1 MHRDAPH
8 GYRVLIVAPWEHDAE
23 SLAKVLAQD
32 GYHTTVYPS
41 LAVLAEHIDEETG
54 VVLLTQ
60 EALREGTEPLKHTL
74 QRQPE
79 WSDVPFVVL
88 HSVRSGDLPWAV
100 PLPREVINRIELER
114 PVGSSSLIS
123 AVATA
128 MRSRQ
133 KQFEIRDRLA
143 EIAASQKALA
153 ANEAELRVIADALPV
168 LIAFVDRDF
177 RYRFVNQAYQSW
189 FGMSPAGMLGKSI
202 EEVFGAQHWRI
213 CKEAVCRAMAGHE
226 ARVELNMPRAD
237 GGRREADIRYIPRF
251 QEDGSVDGI
260 HVFANDVTDRKASL
274 QAAQQFAA
282 TLEQKVA
289 ERTAELEAEIQ
300 ARSESES
307 ALRQSQK
314 MEAVGQLTGGIAHDF
329 NNMLTSIIG
338 ALDVISLRL
347 QDGRVDNLERM
358 IRAAFDSAKRA
369 AALTQRLLAFSRRQS
384 LDPKPVDINALVQS
398 THLLLSQTLGEKIR
412 IEVDLEPS
420 LNKAMVDANQ
430 LESALLNL
438 SINARDA
445 MPDGGRLRIVTRYA
459 PTAPYLPEDATANP
473 LGYVVLE
480 VTDTGVGMA
489 PDVKDRVFEPFF
501 TTKPLGQGT
510 GLGLSMIYG
519 FVQQSKGH
527 IDLQSTLG
535 KGTTVALYLPAVPL
549 EHGAADAR
557 PNERL
562 PKGDGQHILVVEDD
576 DQVRFLVS
584 YLLEELGY
592 TVTTARDATSA
603 VPHFSSLEHIDL
615 LISDVGLPGMN
626 GRQLAELMRV
636 EHPSVPVLFMTG
648 YAESAA
654 VQSEFLGEN
663 MAIITKPFALDDFG
677 RAVREALAHSCTT

>member
-1 MHRDAPH
+1 MHRHAPL
-8 GYRVLIVAPWEHDAE
+8 GYRVLIVAPWKHDAE
-23 SLAKVLAQD
+23 SLAKVLQQD
-32 GYHTTVYPS
+32 GYRTSIHPD
-41 LAVLAEHIDEETG
+41 LPALAEHIDEATG

-60 EALREGTEPLKHTL
+60 EALRRGMDALQAAL
-74 QRQPE
+74 QRQPT

-88 HSVRSGDLPWAV
+88 RSIRSSHMLPPV
-100 PLPREVINRIELER
+100 PLPAEVINCIELER
-114 PVGSSSLIS
+114 PIGTSSLIS

-143 EIAASQKALA
+143 DLAASRKALA
-153 ANEAELRVIADALPV
+153 SSEAELRLIADALPV
-168 LIAFVDRDF
+168 LIAFVDADV
-177 RYRFVNQAYQSW
+177 RYRFVNQAHQAW
-189 FGMSPAGMLGKSI
+189 FGIAPGDMLGRTVQ
-202 EEVFGAQHWRI
+202 EVFGQQHWEL
-213 CKEAVCRAMAGHE
+213 CKEAMQRALAG
-226 ARVELNMPRAD
+226 VETQFELRWLRPD
-237 GGRREADIRYIPRF
+237 GGLRDAEIRYLPRF
-251 QEDGSVDGI
+251 QEEGRVDGI
-260 HVFANDVTDRKASL
+260 HLLATDVTDRKASL
-274 QAAQQFAA
+274 HAAQRFAA

-289 ERTAELEAEIQ
+289 ERTAALQAEIQ
-300 ARSESES
+300 ARSDSET
-307 ALRQSQK
+307 ALRQAQK

-338 ALDVISLRL
+338 ALDIIGVQLHTGR
-347 QDGRVDNLERM
+347 QDKLDRM
-358 IRAAFDSAKRA
+358 IQVASTAANRA

-384 LDPKPVDINALVQS
+384 LAPKPVDLNALVQS
-398 THLLLSQTLGEKIR
+398 MHMLLSQTLGERVR
-412 IEVDLEPS
+412 IEVNLAQP
-420 LNKAMVDANQ
+420 LRKAMVDANQ

-445 MPDGGRLRIVTRYA
+445 MPDGGQLRIATRYA
-459 PTAPYLPEDATANP
+459 PAPPAARVSAAASP

-480 VTDTGVGMA
+480 VADTGVGME
-489 PDVKDRVFEPFF
+489 PDIKERVFEPFF

-527 IDLQSTLG
+527 IDLQSTPG
-535 KGTTVALYLPAVPL
+535 KGTTIALYLPVAAS
-549 EHGAADAR
+549 ESIAADADCSSQF
-557 PNERL
+557 
-562 PKGDGQHILVVEDD
+562 PKGEGQQILVVEDD

-592 TVTTARDATSA
+592 AVTAAQDATSA
-603 VPHFSSLEHIDL
+603 MPHLSASTPIDL

-626 GRQLAELMRV
+626 GRQLAELMRA

-677 RAVREALAHSCTT
+677 RAVRQALAH

>member
-1 MHRDAPH
+1 MHRDAPR
-8 GYRVLIVAPWEHDAE
+8 GYRVLIVAPWEHDAH
-23 SLAKVLAQD
+23 SLEKVLAQD
-32 GYHTTVYPS
+32 GYHTDVYPN
-41 LAVLAEHIDEETG
+41 LATLAEHINEDTG

-60 EALREGTEPLKHTL
+60 EALRQGTEPLEASL
-74 QRQPE
+74 QRQPA

-88 HSVRSGDLPWAV
+88 HSIRSGDAPWAA

-114 PVGSSSLIS
+114 PVGASSLIS

-143 EIAASQKALA
+143 ETAASQKALA
-153 ANEAELRVIADALPV
+153 ASEAELRLIADALPV
-168 LIAFVDRDF
+168 LIAFVDTDL
-177 RYRFVNQAYQSW
+177 RYRFVNQAHQSW
-189 FGMSPAGMLGKSI
+189 FGVSPAHMLGKTM
-202 EEVFGAQHWRI
+202 EEVFGAEHWEI
-213 CKEAVCRAMAGHE
+213 CKDAVRQALQGEE
-226 ARVELNMPRAD
+226 ARIELDNLHVD
-237 GGRREADIRYIPRF
+237 GGQWDADIRYMPRF
-251 QEDGSVDGI
+251 QDDGRVDGI
-260 HVFANDVTDRKASL
+260 HVLATDITERKASL
-274 QAAQQFAA
+274 LAAQQFAA

-289 ERTAELEAEIQ
+289 ERTAALEAEIR
-300 ARSESES
+300 ARSESETS
-307 ALRQSQK
+307 LRQAQK

-398 THLLLSQTLGEKIR
+398 THLLLTQTLGERIR

-445 MPDGGRLRIVTRYA
+445 MPDGGRLRIATRYA
-459 PTAPYLPEDATANP
+459 QTAPYLPEGTAADP

-480 VTDTGVGMA
+480 VTDTGVGME
-489 PDVKDRVFEPFF
+489 PSVKDRVFEPFF

-527 IDLQSTLG
+527 IDLQSTPG
-535 KGTTVALYLPAVPL
+535 KGTTIALYLPAIP
-549 EHGAADAR
+549 ADLSDTDAL
-557 PNERL
+557 PNGRL
-562 PKGDGQHILVVEDD
+562 PKGEGQQILVVEDD

-592 TVTTARDATSA
+592 TVTAARDANSA
-603 VPHFSSLEHIDL
+603 MPHFSSLQHIDL

-626 GRQLAELMRV
+626 GRQLADLMRQ
-636 EHPSVPVLFMTG
+636 EHPTVPVLFMTG

-677 RAVREALAHSCTT
+677 RAVRQALAH

>member
-32 GYHTTVYPS
+32 GYHTRAYPN

-60 EALREGTEPLKHTL
+60 EALREGTESLKNAL
-74 QRQPE
+74 QRQPA

-88 HSVRSGDLPWAV
+88 HSVRSGDAPWVV

-114 PVGSSSLIS
+114 PVGASSLIS

-133 KQFEIRDRLA
+133 KQFEIRDRMA
-143 EIAASQKALA
+143 EIAASEKALA
-153 ANEAELRVIADALPV
+153 ASEAELRVIADALPV
-168 LIAFVDRDF
+168 LIAFVDPGF

-189 FGMSPAGMLGKSI
+189 FGMSPANMLGKTI
-202 EEVFGAQHWRI
+202 EEVFGAQHWDI
-213 CKEAVCRAMAGHE
+213 CKEAVRRAMRGDE
-226 ARVELNMPRAD
+226 TRIELNMPRAD
-237 GGRREADIRYIPRF
+237 GGRWEADIRYIPRF
-251 QEDGSVDGI
+251 QEDASVDGI
-260 HVFANDVTDRKASL
+260 HVFATDITERKASL

-289 ERTAELEAEIQ
+289 ERTAELEAEIR

-430 LESALLNL
+430 LENALLNL

-459 PTAPYLPEDATANP
+459 ATAPYLPEDATANP

-480 VTDTGVGMA
+480 VTDTGVGME

-549 EHGAADAR
+549 EHGTADAR
-557 PNERL
+557 QNERL
-562 PKGDGQHILVVEDD
+562 PKGDGQQILVVEDD

-603 VPHFSSLEHIDL
+603 MPHFSSLGHIDL

-648 YAESAA
+648 YAESAT

-677 RAVREALAHSCTT
+677 RAVREALAHSCAT